1 MNEIRVF
8 EFKSIHKMKQ
18 LRKKHIEGAIF
29 TGGFR
34 EKIEFD
40 SATSVGMSGTT
51 TLFSVPHSN
60 FCTIEEA
67 L

>member
-1 MNEIRVF
+1 MNEIRVS
-8 EFKSIHKMKQ
+8 EFKSIRKMKNI
-18 LRKKHIEGAIF
+18 KGAIF